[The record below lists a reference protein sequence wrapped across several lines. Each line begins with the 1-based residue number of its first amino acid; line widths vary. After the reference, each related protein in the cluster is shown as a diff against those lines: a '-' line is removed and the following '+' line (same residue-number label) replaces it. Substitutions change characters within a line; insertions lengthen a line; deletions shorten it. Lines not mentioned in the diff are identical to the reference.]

1 MQLNNEALAEAY
13 ENAWLAVKGK
23 PCTVEVQPYGW
34 FHVRKNGLTTPESVR
49 ANRLVEGLVTLTQR
63 LVDKSKLP

>member
-13 ENAWLAVKGK
+13 ENAWLAVKGR
-23 PCTVEVQPYGW
+23 PCTVEVRPCGW

-49 ANRLVEGLVTLTQR
+49 ANRLVEGLAVLTNR
-63 LVDKSKLP
+63 LITKQ